1 MEVRPVMKKE
11 NRYVNIL
18 KGIACIMVVLNHYHG
33 IGQMGDILY
42 AISHFGVP
50 VFFLISGYY
59 MYSANGDTFRKL
71 PNKIRHIGNLIL
83 LHIGLYVFDFICQ
96 RIILQNNLIRKDV
109 VINDLFSYFTVGA
122 IASSVRWSTSLFG
135 KGQWFLIALFEGYIL
150 FWISYKVRLGKF
162 IEKYGFWLAG
172 ALLVFLIPVRVIL
185 AKNGVHQLF
194 GVNISESFFVR
205 NVWFDALPFMLIGLN
220 IRTHNSRVHNYKLLP
235 IVSIAAL
242 LISIVEMYLLK
253 SVMCNNQISAVLYA
267 GTIISVVTAFLWA
280 VSNTKEMIH
289 VLQKQLEYIGKSL
302 SIIVYFIHVI
312 VGTYLQNKLGGGASL
327 VQAFFPAIVICVTLI
342 VSDIIFRIYRRIS
355 TNEHFSYPRIL
366 VTAIVIVILILP
378 VGTEWIMIGR
388 TTGSEESIS
397 LNRVLHRGLESTI
410 MVTAQNSQGI
420 TIDASEIP
428 VMQFIGGGV
437 KRNSLQGEE
446 EYSYEVRYVN
456 DQNVYISKTDNIGQ
470 IRIWVR

>member
-1 MEVRPVMKKE
+1 M
-11 NRYVNIL
+11 
-18 KGIACIMVVLNHYHG
+18 
-33 IGQMGDILY
+33 
-42 AISHFGVP
+42 
-50 VFFLISGYY
+50 
-59 MYSANGDTFRKL
+59 
-71 PNKIRHIGNLIL
+71 
-83 LHIGLYVFDFICQ
+83 
-96 RIILQNNLIRKDV
+96 
-109 VINDLFSYFTVGA
+109 
-122 IASSVRWSTSLFG
+122 
-135 KGQWFLIALFEGYIL
+135 
-150 FWISYKVRLGKF
+150 
-162 IEKYGFWLAG
+162 
-172 ALLVFLIPVRVIL
+172 
-185 AKNGVHQLF
+185 
-194 GVNISESFFVR
+194 
-205 NVWFDALPFMLIGLN
+205 
-220 IRTHNSRVHNYKLLP
+220 
-235 IVSIAAL
+235 
-242 LISIVEMYLLK
+242 
-253 SVMCNNQISAVLYA
+253 
-267 GTIISVVTAFLWA
+267 
-280 VSNTKEMIH
+280 
-289 VLQKQLEYIGKSL
+289 
-302 SIIVYFIHVI
+302 I